1 MDKSVLLREVA
12 AFRRNRDTQICQLR
26 HMALMSKFGSLATA
40 DLSGQSLSQLCGLAK
55 SIRQALARERLRGLV
70 RHHGY
75 DLNRHIAL
83 KQLLDQV
90 LALPQMQN
98 GAEAPSRKTY
108 RRRRRSSGLALAAEA
123 HGARQI

>member
-1 MDKSVLLREVA
+1 MDKTILLREVA
-12 AFRRNRDTQICQLR
+12 AFRRNRDVELHQLR
-26 HMALMSKFGSLATA
+26 QMALLSRFGSFEEGELARQA
-40 DLSGQSLSQLCGLAK
+40 VPQLCGLAK
-55 SIRQALARERLRGLV
+55 SIRQALSRERLRGLA
-70 RHHGY
+70 RHHRY

-83 KQLLDQV
+83 KRLLDQV

-108 RRRRRSSGLALAAEA
+108 RRRRSSGLALATEA